1 MQLNHSPM
9 SLQSSANLNLWVA
22 LIVVSIFHHNSLRN
36 RSKLTRSALLE
47 PKLAPWEKLLNHG
60 DNQSFLEVTGFT
72 WRAFMKLERVLFP
85 DSNLSTANY
94 RRGRPS
100 GLNNR
105 GKVGLY
111 LLYVNSSM
119 RSKHSDTMCN
129 NVFAFAPTGKIIY
142 ACINFPGSWHDSQ
155 VSVSL
160 IDKVITSI
168 GDYAFC
174 VDQGFPRS
182 GELYDKFVGPMSRK
196 IKRNLSPRLRELV
209 MIKQTNI

>member
-1 MQLNHSPM
+1 MYKNFCMQLNHSPM

-119 RSKHSDTMCN
+119 RSKHLSMM
-129 NVFAFAPTGKIIY
+129 FGIIPSTVS
-142 ACINFPGSWHDSQ
+142 ALVNFMMDLVVKKSYYKYWRLCFLRGSRLS
-155 VSVSL
+155 
-160 IDKVITSI
+160 T
-168 GDYAFC
+168 
-174 VDQGFPRS
+174 
-182 GELYDKFVGPMSRK
+182 
-196 IKRNLSPRLRELV
+196 KRRIV
-209 MIKQTNI
+209 W